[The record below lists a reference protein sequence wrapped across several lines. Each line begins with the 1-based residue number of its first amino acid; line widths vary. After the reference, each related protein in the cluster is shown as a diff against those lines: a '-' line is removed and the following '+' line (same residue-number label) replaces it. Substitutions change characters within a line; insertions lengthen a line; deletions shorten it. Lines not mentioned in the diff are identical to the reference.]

1 MPNVL
6 DEIRDMQIRRGKSE
20 TKDGVLYVGVG
31 IGLFTAEH
39 MQRMGT
45 AVFTYGRLLS
55 KVTGWNPRYLL
66 GAVLKGAPLKLSK
79 LADQSAIPERT
90 VRRHVKQLEQ
100 NGYIITLRK
109 PRGLAFFITNYRPM
123 GKPRLGTGECPPE
136 AVLKLSRLADQGLVS
151 GHMLADL
158 EGINEHIINTCN
170 SSLKHKDAI
179 YLQPNAEVYL
189 LLYRLFD
196 VTCGSHEMRFFFTG
210 RKKTKSFIQPNEF
223 LKAVARTL
231 LAHERK
237 QAEQQRRGLKVV
249 GITNIIAYLNSGL
262 HGPMPYLLKSVRGDE
277 SYIERVYS
285 MYNAI
290 REEVAD
296 YRNKRNITLGKTT
309 T

>member
-79 LADQSAIPERT
+79 LADQSQIPERT
-90 VRRHVKQLEQ
+90 IRRHIKQLEKE
-100 NGYIITLRK
+100 GYVITLRK
-109 PRGLAFFITNYRPM
+109 PRGLSFFITNYRPL
-123 GKPRLGTGECPPE
+123 GKPNLGKGECPHA

-151 GHMLADL
+151 GQLLAAL
-158 EGINEHIINTCN
+158 EGINEHIINTCEAD
-170 SSLKHKDAI
+170 LKYKDAL
-179 YLQPNAEVYL
+179 YFQPNAELYFL
-189 LLYRLFD
+189 LLRLFD
-196 VTCGSHEMRFFFTG
+196 VSCGTAEMRFFFTG
-210 RKKTKSFIQPNEF
+210 RKKTKSFADSNDV
-223 LKAVARTL
+223 LKAIARAL

-237 QAEQQRRGLKVV
+237 QAEQERSGQKIT

-262 HGPMPYLLKSVRGDE
+262 HGPVPYLRKSVRGDQ
-277 SYIERVYS
+277 SYIERINS
-285 MYNAI
+285 MYNTI
-290 REEVAD
+290 RDEVAE
-296 YRNKRNITLGKTT
+296 YRNKRNIERGNES
-309 T
+309 